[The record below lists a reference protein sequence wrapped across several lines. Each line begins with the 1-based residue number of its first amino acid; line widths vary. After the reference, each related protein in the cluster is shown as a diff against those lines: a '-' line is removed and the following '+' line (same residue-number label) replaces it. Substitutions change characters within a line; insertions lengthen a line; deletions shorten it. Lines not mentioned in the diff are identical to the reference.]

1 MAIFGIIFLAFF
13 IGIVLIFFLK
23 KTSPPTPQEQIHFDS
38 PSDVPLYLTNRDA
51 FKSKCVEF
59 LEKFNL
65 EYVHSVWA
73 DDHELEIAMN
83 DETPVVGG
91 SYIALCIIDPHG
103 KTVNAM
109 KVKGFL
115 DTVKGEGA
123 SRGILITT
131 GYFSNE
137 AINLIEDEPVELV
150 NLVSFLSYLKK
161 FDIYEYSPDPS

>member
-1 MAIFGIIFLAFF
+1 MAIFVITFGAFVVGIIL
-13 IGIVLIFFLK
+13 IVSLK
-23 KTSPPTPQEQIHFDS
+23 KTSPPAPQEQAHFDS
-38 PSDVPLYLTNRDA
+38 QSDIPFYLTNRDA
-51 FKSKCVEF
+51 FKSKCIEF

-65 EYVHSVWA
+65 EYVHSIWA

-91 SYIALCIIDPHG
+91 SYIALCIIDPPG
-103 KTVNAM
+103 KTVNAI

-131 GYFSNE
+131 GYFTNE

-150 NLVSFLSYLKK
+150 NVVAFISYLKK
-161 FDIYEYSPDPS
+161 FGIYEYIPDPS

>member
-1 MAIFGIIFLAFF
+1 MAIFGIIFGAFF
-13 IGIVLIFFLK
+13 IGIILILCLK
-23 KTSPPTPQEQIHFDS
+23 KTSPPAPQEQIHFDT
-38 PSDVPLYLTNRDA
+38 PSDVPAYLSDRDA

-73 DDHELEIAMN
+73 DDHELEITLN

-91 SYIALCIIDPHG
+91 SYLALCIINPPMQ
-103 KTVNAM
+103 TVNAM

-123 SRGILITT
+123 SRGIFITT
-131 GYFSNE
+131 GYFTNE
-137 AINLIEDEPVELV
+137 AINSIEDDPVELV
-150 NLVSFLSYLKK
+150 NVVSFISYLKK
-161 FDIYEYSPDPS
+161 FGIYENDPS

>member
-1 MAIFGIIFLAFF
+1 MAIFVITFGAFVVGII
-13 IGIVLIFFLK
+13 LILSLK
-23 KTSPPTPQEQIHFDS
+23 KTSPPAPQEQVHFDS
-38 PSDVPLYLTNRDA
+38 QSEIPLYLTNSDS
-51 FKSKCVEF
+51 FKSKCIEF

-91 SYIALCIIDPHG
+91 SYIALCIIDPPG
-103 KTVNAM
+103 NTVNAI

-131 GYFSNE
+131 GYFTNE

-150 NLVSFLSYLKK
+150 NIVAFISYLKK
-161 FDIYEYSPDPS
+161 FGIYEQSLHN